1 MAVWADGSGGLVGVG
16 GGGEGEA
23 DVHVAKDEAGFV
35 QRWLSVVCGIIYFS
49 ILGTIHP
56 AKNFLIRK
64 RNKSLNSFDEC
75 IRDLL
80 RS

>member
-1 MAVWADGSGGLVGVG
+1 MAVWADGCGGRVRVG

-35 QRWLSVVCGIIYFS
+35 QRWLSVVCGISYFF

-56 AKNFLIRK
+56 IPSSKELLDSQK
-64 RNKSLNSFDEC
+64 KC
-75 IRDLL
+75 IRV
-80 RS
+80 